1 MEGDP
6 EESDEEVQREDKPTV
21 LWEKCIQQSI
31 FVDLSEDES
40 LHLSDLESSLALHLS
55 QAESAASEASI
66 HLSAGSAELS
76 PLDVTSSESSIVS
89 SQSERVVGSKTSS
102 SSILHVSAQRPNTM
116 QDEIPLNQRY
126 EDPEQNTSDEDQ
138 DDLPYDG
145 DLGSLYFNQAANS
158 ESSMSSDG
166 RETVHASP
174 NVPGLLECHTRD
186 RDDTIEHLVS
196 AEKPATLSQED
207 ANTKQDNLFDAS
219 KPSEVAPS
227 CPYPADINQLLL
239 RHFSQEELLWT
250 GRLIEAETLPEVSLL
265 ESVDD
270 TVYSWAPTQKST
282 TLNSNRSES
291 PACNSEKNQIICC
304 DRTDEKSN
312 TVSRE
317 DEEAEREIDN
327 VISAATD
334 SITSSSASINSK
346 HCSEDTSAV
355 DVVKQE
361 RAEEEDQVQRAPLVR
376 TRSFSEMKYGQGQ
389 VHYKLPDFSKVAPR
403 VKIPKAPS
411 CPARPV
417 PQSPTTMHRAQ
428 PSPVMLE
435 VISRVLEDAVQPSE
449 KPYVFKD
456 EDKETPPAL
465 VHHLQAEYD
474 KLLTKYAE
482 AENLI
487 DQMRLGTNTQPS
499 SDLMLDLE
507 CDDDHK
513 GNPQPVF
520 EGSHLGSLA
529 PHLPP
534 SDTSLCLTSD
544 IMTENL
550 GEKGETTTHSN
561 IKEANTASSGQP
573 EVGPS
578 DGEIMTA
585 ELKDIINQFM
595 EKVEELKL
603 SVSNMSVS
611 TAEQQMMLRS
621 IMEAQDQLERKYISK
636 KEEHR
641 ALEMQNYMGL
651 SRNTGTFDPNRLVE
665 GDIFRIGMHLE
676 DIKDMID
683 KNVCEQISPPHS
695 SSTPAPM
702 KDMLHVQSS
711 PLCMPAPSPPPS
723 LHEGLRAGFSIAG
736 YKMETRKEKEV
747 EQANEVHRGDG
758 LQQSGER
765 ITTDCHQSS
774 FRSSLLSLEG
784 LEIQTAEAEEER
796 SSALS
801 ELIDHSNILAY
812 LSGTSSSSRQRQ
824 WTPDSHSAPDSFLSP
839 VGKCDLGEC
848 VSLAVEV
855 SSSPDAPR
863 DSATHSLSES
873 PLNTSSVSQRIVSPE
888 TDSGFGSSY
897 LNQSASGPFQQN
909 LLTQSVQSQNDGLSS
924 SDSEGSCSNLQT
936 AIHSVSLTSP
946 QWASPHPSVQT
957 QSCVTAAAVE
967 RWVEST
973 TKEPSVRLQGSE
985 CSLPAQ
991 LHHHMSEPVLGI
1003 TMTTEERGR
1012 PLYSCSCN
1020 RPVYA
1025 KEQPVLVVDCHTFQG
1040 LRAGFSIAG
1049 YKMETRKEKEVEQA
1063 NEVHRGDGLQQSGER
1078 ITTDCHQSSFRSSLL
1093 SLEGLEIQTAEAEE
1107 ERSSALSELIDH
1119 SNILAYLSGTSSSS
1133 RQRQWTPD
1141 SHSAPDSFLSPVG
1154 KCDLGECVS
1163 LAVEVS
1169 SSPDAPR
1176 DSATHSLSESP
1187 LNTSSVS
1194 QRIVSPET
1202 DSGFGSSYLN
1212 QSASGPFQQNLL
1224 TQSVQSQNDGLSSSD
1239 SEGSCSNLQTAIHS
1253 VSLTSPQW
1261 ASPHPSVQ
1269 TQSCVTAA
1277 AVERWVESTTKE
1289 PSVRLQGSECS
1300 LPAQLHHHMSE
1311 PVLGITMTT
1320 EERGRPLYSCSC
1332 NSEAIL
1338 ALQSEVS
1345 RLKKD
1350 LEEGLVQLPHL
1361 TEKMDYLTSK
1371 YRQDRQERRSKTRS
1385 RTHHRPACNSVWK
1398 PSSSRQNVSN
1408 LSSSQVWIDNWISSD
1423 MDPDKSKGTDSG
1435 DTAGSE
1441 NMLQFHN
1448 SPVWDRR
1455 SSSSVRSAPE
1465 FRYKLQGALQSSR
1478 GSEGHGSVTTSGL
1491 TRSILKGGKEEASD
1505 SHTKQRP
1512 QTAVMESLYCK
1523 ERWSLFSSP
1532 SLQKPLLQVSYGSS
1546 SSLPAS
1552 FKVRER
1558 PLQSTCHQRKHSTQ
1572 SDTALL
1578 PSNVYFQRT
1587 MSPVSVPTKTGI
1599 RTGRR
1604 KGSKEE
1610 EMNRNLDQA
1619 IEVARSIKRTT
1630 DQMAKRLSADLA
1642 KAQLHRKVLK
1652 MQPQGGRKYQ
1662 A

>member
-227 CPYPADINQLLL
+227 CPYPEDINQLLL

-270 TVYSWAPTQKST
+270 TVYSWAPTQKTT

-291 PACNSEKNQIICC
+291 PAYNSEKNLIICC

-411 CPARPV
+411 GPARPV

-449 KPYVFKD
+449 KPYIFKD

-561 IKEANTASSGQP
+561 IKEANTASSSQH

-578 DGEIMTA
+578 DGEIMTV

-595 EKVEELKL
+595 EKVEELKW

-723 LHEGLRAGFSIAG
+723 LHEGLSAGFSIAG

-758 LQQSGER
+758 LQRSGER
-765 ITTDCHQSS
+765 ITTDCRHSS

-801 ELIDHSNILAY
+801 ELIDDSNILAY

-946 QWASPHPSVQT
+946 QWA
-957 QSCVTAAAVE
+957 
-967 RWVEST
+967 R
-973 TKEPSVRLQGSE
+973 
-985 CSLPAQ
+985 
-991 LHHHMSEPVLGI
+991 
-1003 TMTTEERGR
+1003 
-1012 PLYSCSCN
+1012 
-1020 RPVYA
+1020 
-1025 KEQPVLVVDCHTFQG
+1025 
-1040 LRAGFSIAG
+1040 
-1049 YKMETRKEKEVEQA
+1049 
-1063 NEVHRGDGLQQSGER
+1063 
-1078 ITTDCHQSSFRSSLL
+1078 
-1093 SLEGLEIQTAEAEE
+1093 
-1107 ERSSALSELIDH
+1107 
-1119 SNILAYLSGTSSSS
+1119 
-1133 RQRQWTPD
+1133 
-1141 SHSAPDSFLSPVG
+1141 
-1154 KCDLGECVS
+1154 
-1163 LAVEVS
+1163 
-1169 SSPDAPR
+1169 
-1176 DSATHSLSESP
+1176 
-1187 LNTSSVS
+1187 
-1194 QRIVSPET
+1194 
-1202 DSGFGSSYLN
+1202 
-1212 QSASGPFQQNLL
+1212 
-1224 TQSVQSQNDGLSSSD
+1224 
-1239 SEGSCSNLQTAIHS
+1239 
-1253 VSLTSPQW
+1253 
-1261 ASPHPSVQ
+1261 PHPSVQ

-1371 YRQDRQERRSKTRS
+1371 YRQDRQERRSKTKS

-1423 MDPDKSKGTDSG
+1423 MDPGKSKGTDSG

-1455 SSSSVRSAPE
+1455 GSSSVRSAPE

-1512 QTAVMESLYCK
+1512 QTVMESLYCK

-1604 KGSKEE
+1604 KGNKEE